1 MNLNFTEYIKIKY
14 LGAGIVF
21 ITPKKEILLLQ
32 KENGNWTFP
41 GGHREKEEYSPLDT
55 AERECIEEIGLM
67 PKGKF
72 VGKLKLTKK
81 GEDQPIYSFFMFV
94 KQSFVPILSHEHK
107 DYKWFNYKKLKEDK
121 LTSVFKP
128 YWKIYKKFI
137 SKLP

>member
-1 MNLNFTEYIKIKY
+1 MNLNFAEYISTKY

-41 GGHREKEEYSPLDT
+41 GGHREKDEYSPLDT
-55 AERECIEEIGLM
+55 AERECREEIGLM
-67 PKGKF
+67 PDGEF
-72 VGKLKLTKK
+72 VGKLKLTKA
-81 GEDQPIYSFFMFV
+81 GENLPVYSFFMMV
-94 KQSFVPILSHEHK
+94 KDSFMPTLSPEHK
-107 DYKWFNYKKLKEDK
+107 DYKWTDYRKLKEEK